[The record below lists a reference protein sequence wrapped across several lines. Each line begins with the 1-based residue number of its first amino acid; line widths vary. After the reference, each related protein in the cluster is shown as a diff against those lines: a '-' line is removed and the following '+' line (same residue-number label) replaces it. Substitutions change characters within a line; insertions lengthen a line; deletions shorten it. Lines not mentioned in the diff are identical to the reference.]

1 MSKVYEALQRAALE
15 QDIATPKQREISDTQ
30 FPDLLGPRRSRPLK
44 MGREMNRL
52 HHSIVS
58 RLCTPRNVLLLFIGS
73 KRNEGTSTLARE
85 FACYLTE
92 KVGKYVLLVDGDRE
106 QLSQHRAFNHRANG
120 SLHDMMA
127 GESLARAVSQV
138 RQSALY
144 LTHYSAGAPT
154 HDGSSLPVESSDIWP
169 KLRMEFDFTLIDSP
183 PVSDSEEGLALC
195 SVVDGV
201 VLVVEAEQTRSHVA
215 VSTKNRIVQQ
225 GGNILGLVFN
235 KQRYYIPEWIYRR
248 L

>member
-1 MSKVYEALQRAALE
+1 MSKVYEALQRAALK
-15 QDIATPKQREISDTQ
+15 QDIASLNRLAIPDTG
-30 FPDLLGPRRSRPLK
+30 FPELLGPQRLPPLK
-44 MGREMNRL
+44 MEREMNRL
-52 HHSIVS
+52 HHSILS
-58 RLCTPRNVLLLFIGS
+58 RLSTPRNVLLLFIGS

-85 FACYLTE
+85 FACFLTE
-92 KVGKYVLLVDGDRE
+92 KAGNYVLLVDGDRE
-106 QLSQHRAFNHRANG
+106 HLSQHRAFKHRANG
-120 SLHDMMA
+120 SLHDMVA
-127 GESLARAVSQV
+127 GESLARAISQV
-138 RQSALY
+138 RQSELY
-144 LTHYSAGAPT
+144 LTRYSAGAST
-154 HDGSSLPVESSDIWP
+154 HDGASLSVENSNIWS

-201 VLVVEAEQTRSHVA
+201 ILVVEAEQTRSHVA
-215 VSTKNRIVQQ
+215 ASTKNRIVQQ